1 MKDVKQIKEILEQ
14 EYGWGNLDSEDT
26 KWFVD
31 ELIKDVVDIV
41 NLNTDKNEK

>member
-14 EYGWGNLDSEDT
+14 EYGWSNLDSEDT

-41 NLNTDKNEK
+41 NLNTDNHEK

>member
-14 EYGWGNLDSEDT
+14 EFGWSNLDSEDT

-31 ELIKDVVDIV
+31 ELIKDVVDIIE
-41 NLNTDKNEK
+41 NKTE

>member
-1 MKDVKQIKEILEQ
+1 MVEQIKEILEQ

-31 ELIKDVVDIV
+31 ELIKDVVNII
-41 NLNTDKNEK
+41 KNKTE